1 MRFELLRDLE
11 LLRRGWR
18 WGEVRPRWPEPAA
31 IPEPTDL
38 EWSRAEPV
46 RILRRLVQEG
56 LWLPFTRLMT
66 RPQVEG
72 EEWLRNPDRS
82 MILVSNHVSHAD
94 THVLLAALPGRV
106 RERTVIGAA
115 ADYWYRRPWL
125 GRLVSFWLNTF
136 PFARSGGARGVLHSS
151 GRLLRSG
158 WHLLIYP
165 EGTRSP
171 DGRLQEFKPGVG
183 HLAGETRAPVL
194 PIHVRGTHRVM
205 PKGRRIPLPAPVQVR
220 VGRPLYPEPGETPR
234 SFTRRVERAV
244 SELGDGSRAPEVA
257 GSWIERWRATA
268 PAPRRPRPG
277 SGWRTAAGAAEG
289 GERPHR

>member
-11 LLRRGWR
+11 LVRRGWR
-18 WGEVRPRWPEPAA
+18 WGQVRPEWPEPAA
-31 IPEPTDL
+31 AIPELPSL
-38 EWSRAEPV
+38 EWARAEPV
-46 RILRRLVQEG
+46 RSLRWLVQQG

-66 RPQVEG
+66 RPEVEG
-72 EEWLRNPDRS
+72 DEWLRDQDRA

-94 THVLLAALPGRV
+94 THVLLAALPDRV
-106 RERTVIGAA
+106 RERTVVGAA

-136 PFARSGGARGVLHSS
+136 PFARSGGAQGVLHSS
-151 GRLLRSG
+151 SRLLRSG

-183 HLAGETRAPVL
+183 HLAGETRAPVV
-194 PIHVRGTHRVM
+194 PIHVQGTHRVM
-205 PKGRRIPLPAPVQVR
+205 PKGRRIPLPAPVRVR
-220 VGRPLYPEPGETPR
+220 IGRPLHLEPGEASR

-244 SELGDGSRAPEVA
+244 GELGGGSRAPEVV

-268 PAPRRPRPG
+268 PARRRPRPG
-277 SGWRTAAGAAEG
+277 GGRGPAGGA
-289 GERPHR
+289 